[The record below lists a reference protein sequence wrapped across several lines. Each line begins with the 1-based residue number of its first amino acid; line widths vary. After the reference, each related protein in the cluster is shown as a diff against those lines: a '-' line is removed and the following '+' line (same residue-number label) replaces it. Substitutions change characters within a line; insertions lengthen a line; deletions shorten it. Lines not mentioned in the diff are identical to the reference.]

1 MKRTLIPG
9 NRRFWPLLFFFLCI
23 GLFSVAQSRY
33 AGSTVDLIV
42 SGTSTLHDW
51 NMKSVKADCSGVF
64 SLNGAGQITAVEGLV
79 FSTPA
84 TALKSEHT
92 SMDNNAYKA
101 LKTDRNP
108 VIVYT
113 VTSVSVAAANGG
125 ATLVT
130 CNGKLSIAGATRD
143 EQIVALCKPNG
154 DNTIS
159 VSGTEKISMKDFS
172 IEAPTFMLGTIKTGN
187 DITLSFALQLKRS

>member
-1 MKRTLIPG
+1 MKRLLI
-9 NRRFWPLLFFFLCI
+9 LLFHLLSA
-23 GLFSVAQSRY
+23 GLLSSAQVRY
-33 AGSTVDLIV
+33 AGTTVDLVV

-64 SLNGAGQITAVEGLV
+64 TLNSAGEITSVEGLV

-101 LKTDRNP
+101 LKTDKNP

-113 VTSVSVAAANGG
+113 VSSVSIAPGKGG
-125 ATLVT
+125 ACTVT
-130 CNGKLSIAGATRD
+130 CKGKLNLAGSTRD
-143 EQIVALCKPNG
+143 EQVVALCQPNA
-154 DNTIS
+154 DNTIT
-159 VSGTEKISMKDFS
+159 VTGTEKISMKDFN
-172 IEAPTFMLGTIKTGN
+172 IDPPTFMLGTIKTGN
-187 DITLSFALQLKRS
+187 DITLSFTLLLKRS